1 MVRMNAW
8 CHGISLRLALKG
20 HSNKKTQKSVK
31 KTETEAT
38 FEIMSSTEA
47 PDPIFRRRWPIIIT
61 FFIFASNNAFQYV
74 EIWFAS
80 ELISSEDVNL
90 HSKTFSLKT
99 KIENHECTFCQFLN
113 KYLSI
118 IIHPRIR

>member
-80 ELISSEDVNL
+80 
-90 HSKTFSLKT
+90 
-99 KIENHECTFCQFLN
+99 
-113 KYLSI
+113 
-118 IIHPRIR
+118 